1 MENQN
6 QVQTLREPEAMVL
19 GSIPCNGAVCI
30 SRTRYDELVR
40 AEMEREI
47 LFHAYQTM
55 DKYDIE
61 HVLDA
66 VFNAKFKFNPL
77 DTAKTADVA
86 EESVAGAE

>member
-1 MENQN
+1 MANQN

-55 DKYDIE
+55 DKFDIGY
-61 HVLDA
+61 VLDA
-66 VFNAKFKFNPL
+66 IFNSKFKFNPQ
-77 DTAKTADVA
+77 DTAKTAAVSK
-86 EESVAGAE
+86 ESAAGAE

>member
-47 LFHAYQTM
+47 LFHAYQHTSVYSMEPVM
-55 DKYDIE
+55 DAI
-61 HVLDA
+61 
-66 VFNAKFKFNPL
+66 FNP
-77 DTAKTADVA
+77 DFKYKGNGSGDSA
-86 EESVAGAE
+86 E

>member
-1 MENQN
+1 MEKYN
-6 QVQTLREPEAMVL
+6 QVQNL
-19 GSIPCNGAVCI
+19 GPGMLCELPDTIRIP
-30 SRTRYDELVR
+30 RTRYDELVR

-77 DTAKTADVA
+77 DTAKTADVS

>member
-6 QVQTLREPEAMVL
+6 QVQHLEPGVL
-19 GSIPCNGAVCI
+19 CELPDTVCI
-30 SRTRYDELVR
+30 LRTRYDELVR

-47 LFHAYQTM
+47 MFHAYQMM

-66 VFNAKFKFNPL
+66 VFNSKFKFNPL
-77 DTAKTADVA
+77 DTAKTAA
-86 EESVAGAE
+86 MSEESAASAE